1 MFDKT
6 PDELRGKKWVL
17 TEFTH
22 PVSGITEV
30 IDPTAYL
37 TGCTHKFEVEF
48 LDKGVMRTMVNT
60 KHLSLGYYRVK
71 DRKFSVCNSRVSS
84 VWIDASG
91 ECHSDAVDRDE
102 FYRMMLSATS
112 YRIDQD
118 NLIIN
123 FSIRS
128 TSLSRDG
135 IVTFKRID
143 NPAE

>member
-71 DRKFSVCNSRVSS
+71 DRKFSVINSRVSS
-84 VWIDASG
+84 VWVDASE
-91 ECHSDAVDRDE
+91 ECHSDAVDRGE
-102 FYRMMLSATS
+102 FYRMMLSTKS
-112 YRIDQD
+112 YQID
-118 NLIIN
+118 NESLIIN

-135 IVTFKRID
+135 ILKFRKV
-143 NPAE
+143 NGLSE